1 MDADFIPGT
10 PVALLELDLDD
21 LVGSSVDKARA
32 VLEAAGGR
40 LRAVAPG
47 QAVTM
52 DYRGDRVTATVENDR
67 ICEVLGIG

>member
-1 MDADFIPGT
+1 MDADFVPGT

-21 LVGSSVDKARA
+21 LIGLPVDKARA
-32 VLEAAGGR
+32 LLESAGGR

-52 DYRGDRVTATVENDR
+52 DYRGDRVTATVEHDR
-67 ICEVLGIG
+67 IC